1 MSTRTLEVAL
11 PSGSL
16 YVSGTVNGVAT
27 TWTNMGDNLWQT
39 VAASSPNYTYFV
51 ELTVIDSLGISNTL
65 SMTLYDGLHL
75 VTDRT
80 AEDVAVWKELKVKL
94 WDNMTEEEKALW
106 TRGKGAYNYEDLNRV
121 EGAVFMLANR
131 MKELSVQVT
140 VSTKTDWNVN
150 DAPTESD
157 LERYFGNLTTLRAS
171 SSGLHLAPTPP
182 ESAEGFDYV
191 AANIVEEML
200 SYIDI
205 WTRGAK
211 NQRVYAG
218 DIFGGEL

>member
-1 MSTRTLEVAL
+1 MNTRTLDVLL

-39 VAASSPNYTYFV
+39 VATSSPNYTYFV
-51 ELTVIDSLGISNTL
+51 ELTIIDSRGLSSTL
-65 SMTLYDGLHL
+65 AMTLYDGLHL

-80 AEDVAVWKELKVKL
+80 AEDVAEWKVLKEKA
-94 WDNMTEEEKALW
+94 WDSMTEEEKARW

-131 MKELSVQVT
+131 MKELGVHVP
-140 VSTKTDWNVN
+140 VLTKTDWGVG

-157 LERYFGNLTTLRAS
+157 LKRYFGNLATLRAS
-171 SSGLHLAPTPP
+171 TSGLHLSPTPP
-182 ESAEGFDYV
+182 KRADGFDYV

-200 SYIDI
+200 RYIDI

-218 DIFGGEL
+218 EIYGGEL